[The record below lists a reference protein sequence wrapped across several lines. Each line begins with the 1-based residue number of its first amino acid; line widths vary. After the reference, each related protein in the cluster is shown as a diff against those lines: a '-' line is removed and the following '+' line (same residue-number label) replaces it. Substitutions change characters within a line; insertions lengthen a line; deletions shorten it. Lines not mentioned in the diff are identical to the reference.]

1 MELAAIDVANLYR
14 NRWQIEVFFKWMKQN
29 LTIKKLWGH
38 SQNAVMTQL
47 WVSICTY
54 LIVAMIKSQLKSPYS
69 ITEVATLLSVSALEK
84 ISLQELLT
92 SPNPTLIHTQN
103 VKELTLFDIS

>member
-1 MELAAIDVANLYR
+1 
-14 NRWQIEVFFKWMKQN
+14 MKQN

-47 WVSICTY
+47 WVSICAY
-54 LIVAMIKSQLKSPYS
+54 LLIALIKAQLKSPYT

-84 ISLQELLT
+84 ISLKELLT
-92 SPNPTLIHTQN
+92 FPCPSLIQSQN